1 MGLKESLE
9 EPVSS
14 FMTKGFVKVAADD
27 TIYQAAEA
35 MVRLGA
41 TEAIVVSNGSPVGI
55 ITERDILYKVVAA
68 GLSPQ
73 QVRAKDVMS
82 SPLQTVED
90 STKAADAISKM
101 AKLGLRRLIVTK
113 NGELVGM
120 ITQKA
125 VVAGP
130 RGEHVVLPEL
140 AAPERFTCP
149 YCGAVMKTKEELSK
163 HIDQVHLGLGLLEG
177 DRSKW

>member
-14 FMTKGFVKVAADD
+14 FMTQGFVKVEADD
-27 TIYQAAEA
+27 SITRAAEA
-35 MVRLGA
+35 MTKLGA
-41 TEAIVVSNGSPVGI
+41 TESIVMRSGSTVGI
-55 ITERDILYKVVAA
+55 VTERDILYKVVAA

-82 SPLQTVED
+82 SPLQTVDE
-90 STKAADAISKM
+90 SAKALDAITKM
-101 AKLGLRRLIVTK
+101 SKLGLRRLVVTRK
-113 NGELVGM
+113 GEPVGM

-130 RGEHVVLPEL
+130 RGEHFVLPEL
-140 AAPERFTCP
+140 TSPKSFQCP
-149 YCGAVMKTKEELSK
+149 YCDATMKTKEELSK
-163 HIDQVHLGLGLLEG
+163 HIDQVHLGPGLLEG